1 MKKPVTF
8 TLAVGIL
15 IGLLGCVSHELQLKL
30 SGARMLNQRELEQ
43 LFYADRVVEF
53 SSPSGSATVTYHPD
67 GRQDIEWNNGKDSG
81 TFRIGNDEF
90 CSTWTRLR
98 NGQES
103 CSKVYRIDAT
113 EYEFISPDG
122 VYAASMHL
130 KPN

>member
-8 TLAVGIL
+8 TIAVGIL
-15 IGLLGCVSHELQLKL
+15 IALHGCVSHELQLKL
-30 SGARMLNQRELEQ
+30 SGAKMLNQGELEQ

-81 TFRIGNDEF
+81 TFRIENEAF

-98 NGQES
+98 NGLES
-103 CSKVYRIDAT
+103 CSKVYRIDAK

-122 VYAASMHL
+122 TFAASMHL
-130 KPN
+130 K